1 MAGPVRRGMVRP
13 GGARCGWHGNNNE
26 RKGNDMNEIQRW
38 EVGFSQMNEHSQG
51 EFITWNDHVA
61 ALKAARNELPDVGS
75 WSPEPKFKVG
85 DRVVT
90 RLETYPWVIATADY
104 VVEDGDWYYRS
115 DHYRAEHEAL
125 LDLYVPPTPAELIP
139 TLKEHEWVRVT
150 TTYNEKAFEG
160 TVFFAHGAIMVGLNI
175 LAPNDSPPNPSIT
188 SIERCAAP
196 EVK

>member
-1 MAGPVRRGMVRP
+1 MS
-13 GGARCGWHGNNNE
+13 
-26 RKGNDMNEIQRW
+26 EIQRW

-51 EFITWNDHVA
+51 EFITWNDHVV

-90 RLETYPWVIATADY
+90 RLETYPWVIVAADY

-188 SIERCAAP
+188 SIERCDPP